1 MDARRIVLA
10 PDKTSDNG
18 QTPGF
23 TRTGFAVSAVRTFFR
38 ALGAISPDAAARLA
52 IRLWFTPPRPRISDA
67 SKAFL
72 ASGEKLEVK
81 LHGSPV
87 AAWSWGS
94 GPAVFLMHGWGGY
107 AAQMQSFVEPLV
119 KAGFRAVAF
128 DGPSH
133 GASGASRFGA
143 RQSTF
148 FEFRDALFEIE
159 RLVAPAHGV
168 IAHSGGCTAI
178 GTAIRAG
185 WKVPGA
191 VLISPMASPLA
202 YQRMFQQALGLTDD
216 ILRRFHDRVEE
227 KLSFRWED
235 LEMPRLAKEL
245 PTPPV
250 LVIHDRDDR
259 ETSWREGAEIAE
271 AWPASEFMT
280 TTGLG
285 HRRLLRDV
293 AVVDAAVK
301 FIASVALSK
310 R

>member
-1 MDARRIVLA
+1 MDARQIVLA
-10 PDKTSDNG
+10 PEPA
-18 QTPGF
+18 PGL
-23 TRTGFAVSAVRTFFR
+23 TATGFAVSAVRTFFR
-38 ALGAISPDAAARLA
+38 IVTAISPNAAAKLA
-52 IRLWFTPPRPRISDA
+52 IRLWFTPPRPKISAA
-67 SKAFL
+67 SNAFL
-72 ASGEKLEVK
+72 ATGETLDVK
-81 LHGSPV
+81 LNGRPV

-94 GPAVFLMHGWGGY
+94 GPVIFLMHGWGGY

-119 KAGFRAVAF
+119 NAGFRAVAF

-159 RLVAPAHGV
+159 RVVGPAHGV

-185 WKVPGA
+185 WNVPAA
-191 VLISPMASPLA
+191 VLISPMASPLT
-202 YQRMFQQALGLTDD
+202 YQRVFQQALGLTDD
-216 ILRRFHDRVEE
+216 VLRRFHDLVEQ
-227 KLSFRWED
+227 KLSFRWAD
-235 LEMPRLAKEL
+235 LEMPRIAKEL
-245 PTPPV
+245 ATPPV
-250 LVIHDRDDR
+250 LVIHDREDR

-271 AWPASEFMT
+271 AWPASELMT

-285 HRRLLRDV
+285 HRRLLRDA

-301 FIASVALSK
+301 FVA